1 MNKLLI
7 IANVS
12 REHIRK
18 FHIPF
23 ILFMKKKGWIVDVAC
38 RLDADIP
45 EADHEFDLP
54 CDRNPFSGGMKKSIA
69 ILKKIIN
76 ENHYDVVHC
85 NTITGGMIAR
95 VAARTARRKGT
106 RVFYTN
112 HGLHYFKGAGLK
124 RWVMGYPMEWI
135 LAPLT
140 DVFITI
146 NQADY
151 EMVRKSLPVS
161 GNIERIHGIGVEL
174 ERFRAKRNPYQIAQ
188 VRKKLKIEKNEF
200 VLIYVA
206 EITENKN
213 QIALLEVME
222 EISRKYSD
230 IVLVLAGPDHTKGN
244 LQRIVEKKDLAK
256 RVRFLGWRDDIPEL
270 LAMSNVYVA
279 SSKSE
284 GLGLNIIEAMA
295 SGLPVVALKNRGH
308 NELIQDGVN
317 GFLIEQNDI
326 QKFTERIIELYED
339 EQRRMEIV
347 KNAQKSIERYE
358 TENVLNELWN
368 IYQKFGAK
376 DAAND

>member
-7 IANVS
+7 VANVS

-18 FHIPF
+18 FYIPF
-23 ILFMKKKGWIVDVAC
+23 ILFMREKGWMVDVAC

-54 CDRNPFSGGMKKSIA
+54 CDRNPFSGGIRKSIA
-69 ILKKIIN
+69 RLKKIMK
-76 ENHYDVVHC
+76 ENQYDVVHC
-85 NTITGGMIAR
+85 NTITGGIIAR
-95 VAARTARRKGT
+95 AAARTARREGT
-106 RVFYTN
+106 KVFYTN

-124 RWVMGYPMEWI
+124 RWLMGYPMEWI

-151 EMVRKSLPVS
+151 EMVKKSLPVS
-161 GNIERIHGIGVEL
+161 GSIERIHGIGVKL
-174 ERFRAKRNPYQIAQ
+174 ERFRAKRDPHQIAQ
-188 VRKKLKIEKNEF
+188 IRKNLKIGKDEF

-213 QIALLEVME
+213 QTALLKVME
-222 EISRKYSD
+222 EISRSYSD
-230 IVLVLAGPDHTKGN
+230 ITLVLAGPDHTRGKV
-244 LQRIVEKKDLAK
+244 QKIVKKKRLEKK
-256 RVRFLGWRDDIPEL
+256 VRFLGWRDDIPEL
-270 LAMSNVYVA
+270 LAMANVYVA

-308 NELIQDGVN
+308 NEVIQDGVN
-317 GFLIEQNDI
+317 GFLVEQNDI
-326 QKFTERIIELYED
+326 RKFSERIIELYKD
-339 EQRRMEIV
+339 EQRRMEII
-347 KNAQKSIERYE
+347 KNAQKSMEQYE

-368 IYQKFGAK
+368 IYQKFGVGDAK
-376 DAAND
+376 ND